1 MRALESMREK
11 LKATGLYTIA
21 ENSAVDCELQ
31 AYAAALDTA
40 QDALAELEHE
50 SFAATALEYGI
61 SMRETLFGIT
71 GSGTAEERRA
81 AVLKLGAVTPNDFS
95 GAAMARILGITG
107 LQTEICENTAA
118 NRLYVNCLGS
128 TDETARKKALKI
140 ANMFLPAHLNAE
152 LDFRSISWNNIDGK
166 DDPFDAWDIL
176 DLTWDAIDHYESA
189 LLTI

>member
-21 ENSAVDCELQ
+21 KNSAVDCELQ
-31 AYAAALDTA
+31 AYAVVLDTA
-40 QDALAELEHE
+40 QDTLAELERE
-50 SFAATALEYGI
+50 SFVATALEYGI

-81 AVLKLGAVTPNDFS
+81 AILKLGAVTPNDFTR
-95 GAAMARILGITG
+95 AAMVRILGIAG

-118 NRLYVNCLGS
+118 NRLYVNCLGN
-128 TDETARKKALKI
+128 TDEAARKKALKI